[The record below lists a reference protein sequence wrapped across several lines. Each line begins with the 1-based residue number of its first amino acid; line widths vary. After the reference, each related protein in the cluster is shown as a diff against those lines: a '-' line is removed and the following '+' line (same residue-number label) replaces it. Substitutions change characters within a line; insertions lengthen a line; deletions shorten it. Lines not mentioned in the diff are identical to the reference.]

1 MNGCATRRVSVVTT
15 DTNETVIMIKTEILE
30 FVHNS
35 PRLFKTTTTNPQKT
49 RIFLLGYKWLFST
62 IFPREKIGFIISCNI
77 GFEIRS
83 VFIIFT
89 LVDFDYKC
97 TVMYFSKISTFK
109 FLIICTCLTGHFKI
123 QKEYIYIMNLTSPL
137 FVVHRSLCLF

>member
-1 MNGCATRRVSVVTT
+1 
-15 DTNETVIMIKTEILE
+15 MIKTEILE

-62 IFPREKIGFIISCNI
+62 FFPREKIGFIISCNI

-89 LVDFDYKC
+89 LVDFDYKFTC
-97 TVMYFSKISTFK
+97 ILVKYLRLS
-109 FLIICTCLTGHFKI
+109 FLSSVRVLLVTLKYRKNIFTL
-123 QKEYIYIMNLTSPL
+123 
-137 FVVHRSLCLF
+137 